1 MNQNAMVLMLM
12 LMGLVLAGC
21 AGPPLR
27 LYTLSD
33 AADPADPPGSIRQVS
48 PVIRVDRVILPG
60 YLDTQDILVR
70 SGHVL
75 ERSPTGRWA
84 TRLSIAATELLRA
97 RLAMRRP
104 DALVTD
110 QSEGGAYDY
119 EIRVD
124 VSELDVMSSGEA
136 ILAADWQIR
145 RRAGAAAI
153 RRRLRLVRRGSV
165 ATDASVVEL
174 EAMLFDQLAD
184 AIDITSL
191 H

>member
-1 MNQNAMVLMLM
+1 MNQNAMVLM

-33 AADPADPPGSIRQVS
+33 ASDPADPPGSIRHIA
-48 PVIRVDRVILPG
+48 PVIRVDRVIVPG

-70 SGHVL
+70 HGHVL

-84 TRLSIAATELLRA
+84 TRLSIAATELLSA

-110 QSEGGAYDY
+110 ESEGGAYDY

-145 RRAGAAAI
+145 RRAGAAPI
-153 RRRLRLVRRGSV
+153 RSRLRLVRHGSV
-165 ATDASVVEL
+165 ATDASVVQL
-174 EAMLFDQLAD
+174 EAVLFDQLAD